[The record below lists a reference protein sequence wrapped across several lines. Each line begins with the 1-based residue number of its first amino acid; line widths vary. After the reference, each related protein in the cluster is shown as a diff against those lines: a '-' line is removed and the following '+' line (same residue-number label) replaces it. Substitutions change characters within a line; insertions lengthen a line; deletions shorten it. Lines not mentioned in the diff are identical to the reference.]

1 MSSKKIRD
9 LLVKVGSYTDRNTGQ
24 EKARWENVGALMVND
39 DNGEK
44 SYFIMLKKTFN
55 PAGVPSQEGR
65 ESILISAFVPQE
77 RDSQSNGG
85 GNQHERS
92 SGDYSSA
99 STGERSSTQSM
110 SRDMDDEIPF

>member
-77 RDSQSNGG
+77 RDSQNSGG
-85 GNQHERS
+85 GQQERS
-92 SGDYSSA
+92 GGDYSSA
-99 STGERSSTQSM
+99 SNGERGGNQSM

>member
-24 EKARWENVGALMVND
+24 EKARWENVGALMV
-39 DNGEK
+39 
-44 SYFIMLKKTFN
+44 IMLKKTFN

-77 RDSQSNGG
+77 RDSQNSGSG
-85 GNQHERS
+85 QQDRS
-92 SGDYSSA
+92 GGDYSSA
-99 STGERSSTQSM
+99 SGGERSANQSM